1 MKKIIKLSLIALTVV
16 FLSGC
21 AVLDAIIPKVETP
34 KTPDA
39 FRTSVN
45 TAITSGSDNVAK
57 KSYIVKKPYS
67 YVVKRWEKR
76 ADKCLN
82 QKIKT
87 TTTHGYAPFANTQVS
102 FKDFK
107 PTLKVMRKKTVLSI
121 QMKHHGENVGSNAI
135 NPPGGA
141 YFMVLDAIPLKGNE
155 TRINE
160 YRWNLTMSNF
170 DVVSKSIVNWASGRS
185 EACPDYQKIW

>member
-1 MKKIIKLSLIALTVV
+1 MQKLFKLFSVSFAIIL
-16 FLSGC
+16 LSGC

-39 FRTSVN
+39 FRASVN
-45 TAITSGSDNVAK
+45 TAIASGSDNVVK
-57 KSYIVKKPYS
+57 KSYIVKKSYS
-67 YVVKRWEKR
+67 YVVKRWKKR
-76 ADKCLN
+76 ANKCLS

-87 TTTHGYAPFANTQVS
+87 TTTHGYGVFANTQVS

-107 PTLKVMRKKTVLSI
+107 PSLKVMRKKTVLSI
-121 QMKHHGENVGSNAI
+121 QMKHHGKNIGSNAI

-141 YFMVLDAIPLKGNE
+141 YFMVLDAIPLKGNK

-170 DVVSKSIVNWASGRS
+170 GIVSKSIVNWASGRS
-185 EACPDYQKIW
+185 KSCPDYQKIW

>member
-1 MKKIIKLSLIALTVV
+1 MKKTMKLSLVTLTFVL
-16 FLSGC
+16 LSGC

-34 KTPDA
+34 KTPAA
-39 FRTSVN
+39 FRAGVN
-45 TAITSGSDNVAK
+45 TQLSEGSDNVFK

-67 YVVKRWEKR
+67 YVVKRWKQR
-76 ADKCLN
+76 SNKCLK

-87 TTTHGYAPFANTQVS
+87 TTSHGFGPFANKQVS

-107 PTLKVMRKKTVLSI
+107 PSLKVKRNKTVLSI
-121 QMKHHGENVGSNAI
+121 QMKHYGEGVGSNAI

-141 YFMVLDAIPLKGNE
+141 YFMVLDAIPLKGNK

-170 DVVSKSIVNWASGRS
+170 GVVSKSIVNWASGRS
-185 EACPDYQKIW
+185 KACPDYQKIW